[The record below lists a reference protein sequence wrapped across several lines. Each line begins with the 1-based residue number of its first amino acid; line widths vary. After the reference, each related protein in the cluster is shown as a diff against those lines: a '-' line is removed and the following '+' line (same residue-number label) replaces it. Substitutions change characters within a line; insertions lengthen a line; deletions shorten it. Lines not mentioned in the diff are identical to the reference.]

1 MPDCSLSGQHDDIGS
16 LDELR
21 VFIHQTLCAKE
32 GLLADQFPL
41 TEMVLIRRQ
50 RFCGLQFSLH
60 GPREVRLGAI
70 WASDHN
76 LVYFYDA
83 AGERYLKIKLTRRIV
98 SDPVASDHI
107 LDEAA

>member
-21 VFIHQTLCAKE
+21 GFIHQTLCAKE

-41 TEMVLIRRQ
+41 TEMVLMRRQ

-98 SDPVASDHI
+98 TDRIGGEA